1 VAGQQVT
8 TTQPQWRYVPLV
20 STLMMCSGLFM
31 LLHGTSPQPV
41 RPLNYSNACEG
52 VAASRTPPFSTSA
65 PPSAESLSPDDRGD
79 AAKALAAAL
88 PQLTAEPDPFDELTV
103 VDAYPWSPLRSDV
116 FWLRRPPSGDS
127 GATHQLGTGPVDTSF
142 DADDD
147 DDDGDD
153 DTDTD
158 TDDGDGLATQVT
170 ASARVSCELHTS
182 SVLSRAEVHH
192 PVSFTSD
199 VESLG
204 APPQ

>member
-1 VAGQQVT
+1 LVAGQQVT
-8 TTQPQWRYVPLV
+8 TTQPQWRYVPFV
-20 STLMMCSGLFM
+20 STILMCSGLFM

-41 RPLNYSNACEG
+41 RPVNYRNACEG
-52 VAASRTPPFSTSA
+52 VTAPRTPPHSTA
-65 PPSAESLSPDDRGD
+65 ATPGGESLSPDDRGD

-103 VDAYPWSPLRSDV
+103 ADAYPWSPLRSDV
-116 FWLRRPPSGDS
+116 FWLRGPPSDDS
-127 GATHQLGTGPVDTSF
+127 GATHRLGTGPVDTSF

-158 TDDGDGLATQVT
+158 DGDGLATQV
-170 ASARVSCELHTS
+170 AVSAGVSCELPTS
-182 SVLSRAEVHH
+182 SLLSRVEVHH

-199 VESLG
+199 VQSLR